1 MSNVTRR
8 NFVKGAGLAAG
19 ATVAAGAA
27 GVALA
32 DDAAAEQGAEEDN
45 SWLGEEPQIDD
56 ADVEEVLTADVI
68 VVGMADSGIPAI
80 RAAVEEG
87 VSVLAFERCDSH
99 TSTGGDCAVLGGN
112 IQARYGR
119 GDGFL
124 DVNEMANMHQRECS
138 YHTKMPIFKRWA
150 NEMKDVLDWF
160 VDASGAYISEETYA
174 DVPEENR
181 GNYLYPCFYPLL
193 ETYDYENEQLPCYPT
208 SVSFSNLYS
217 ALDGNLARAQE
228 VAGDKLVIR
237 YNSKAEKLIMENGR
251 CTGVYVRNLD
261 TGKYVKALANNG
273 VVLATGD
280 YSSNKDMLRRFAP
293 TTVENG
299 IPTLWIWHDGEGN
312 ATNDGSG
319 LKMGAWAGAQI
330 QQWHAPMIHHM
341 GGGAGADGRGV
352 MGNNGWLWI
361 NRNGERFMNEDLPGQ
376 QLENQVELQPGH
388 VAYQIF
394 DSSWPE
400 ELQYFPAAHG
410 VACIY
415 RDEPLPDWMS
425 GTIPVRTPADLQ
437 TAIDEGR
444 CMVSDSLEELL
455 GQIEGM
461 DVENALTTIE
471 RYNELCA
478 KGEDED
484 FGKNPQRLF
493 AIENGPF
500 YAVECTQALMLVC
513 IGGLESDENC
523 HTFDADRN
531 IIPGLYVCG
540 NMQGNRFAVE
550 YPISMKGVSVSMAL
564 FYGYNAG
571 KNAAKGV

>member
-45 SWLGEEPQIDD
+45 SWLGEEPQIVD

-394 DSSWPE
+394 DASWPE

>member
-8 NFVKGAGLAAG
+8 TFVKGAGLAAG

-32 DDAAAEQGAEEDN
+32 DDAAGEQGAEEDN
-45 SWLGEEPQIDD
+45 SWLGEEPQIED

-99 TSTGGDCAVLGGN
+99 TSTGGDCAVLGGT

-124 DVNEMANMHQRECS
+124 DVNKIVNEHQQECC

-150 NEMKDVLDWF
+150 DEMKDVLDWF

-193 ETYDYENEQLPCYPT
+193 ETYDYESEQLPCYPT

-251 CTGVYVRNLD
+251 CVGVFVRNLD
-261 TGKYVKALANNG
+261 TGKYVKAIANNG

-394 DSSWPE
+394 DASWPE

-425 GTIPVRTPADLQ
+425 ATIPVRTPADLQ

-444 CMVSDSLEELL
+444 CLVSDSLDGLL

-571 KNAAKGV
+571 KNAAKGA